1 MTLTGIE
8 LRYLVN
14 QISEKTHDYYVSNI
28 YGVTKDSFLFK
39 LHHPEKQDIVLMFSS
54 FGLWI
59 SSVKL
64 EQMEANKLLKVL
76 RDTLLRLKLAKIQQ
90 IGAERV
96 VYLTFSG
103 FDKEYVL
110 VGEFFGDGDIILC
123 NKEMKI
129 LALSHSIDVRHRKL
143 GVGLQYTPP
152 PQNSLDIF
160 NFYQKDLEGILS
172 SQIQVSKWIGKT
184 LGLPTKYVEY
194 ICKLA
199 GVNSKATGN
208 DLSDNDVKE
217 IFASIKKT
225 IENVVNGNHEPVI
238 GRDDNKV
245 DVYPLRF
252 THKNEG
258 YTSVQSFMVGL
269 DTVFTETLV
278 NVGRT
283 TKTNATSEKIAELEN
298 KLTEQ
303 TKAISLVNEKSSA
316 IAKIANSLLDQVSKG
331 ILSVSDPILQKVL
344 KDQNCT
350 IVKEKGNTCFLI
362 HDSKIKIDTN
372 SSLQALASILFN
384 EAKRQKAATISI
396 EKLQK
401 KTEKDLEKLKRQVK
415 ISNESITIT
424 EVRKKN
430 WYERYRWFYTSD
442 GTLAIGGR
450 DSSSNMAII
459 RKHLQDSDKVFHAEI
474 FGSPFFILKAGNET
488 TDPSLNEVAHATVCF
503 SRAWREAMYGLK
515 AFWVNPEQ
523 VKKGAPSGQFLS
535 KGSFVIDGQRNYVRV
550 PTLKLGVGLLKQ
562 DDRHI
567 VICGPPTCIK
577 KNCVCYSIIEPGGSE
592 LTDAAKKI
600 KSEFVKMIGDDV
612 KMISLDDF
620 VRVFPAGESH
630 ITESKLGDKID
641 G

>member
-14 QISEKTHDYYVSNI
+14 EISEKTHDYYVSNI
-28 YGVTKDSFLFK
+28 YGITRDSLLFK
-39 LHHPEKQDIVLMFSS
+39 LHHPEKQDVMLMFSS
-54 FGLWI
+54 FGLWN
-59 SSVKL
+59 SSVRI
-64 EQMEANKLLKVL
+64 EQMEINKLLKTL

-90 IGAERV
+90 IGAERI

-110 VGEFFGDGDIILC
+110 VGEFFGDGNIILC

-129 LALSHSIDVRHRKL
+129 LALLHSIDVRHRKL

-152 PQNSLDIF
+152 PQNSLDVF

-172 SQIQVSKWIGKT
+172 SEIQVSKWIGRT

-199 GVNSKATGN
+199 EIDSKVTGN
-208 DLSDNDVKE
+208 DLINNDVKK
-217 IFASIKKT
+217 IFDAIKKT
-225 IENVVNGNHEPVI
+225 VENVVKGNHEPVI
-238 GRDDNKV
+238 VRDDKV
-245 DVYPLRF
+245 DVYPLKF
-252 THKNEG
+252 DHKNEE
-258 YTSVQSFMVGL
+258 YTSVQSFMIGL

-278 NVGRT
+278 NVGKS
-283 TKTNATSEKIAELEN
+283 TKTNAASEKITELEN

-303 TKAISLVNEKSSA
+303 TKAVSLVNEKSFA
-316 IAKIANSLLDQVSKG
+316 ITKIANSLLDLASKG
-331 ILSVSDPILQKVL
+331 IFSISDPKLQKTL

-350 IVKEKGNTCFLI
+350 IIKEKGNTCFLI

-372 SSLQALASILFN
+372 SSLQALASVLFN
-384 EAKRQKAATISI
+384 EAKRQKAAVLSI
-396 EKLQK
+396 ERLQK
-401 KTEKDLEKLKRQVK
+401 KTEKDLEKLKKQVEVSK
-415 ISNESITIT
+415 ESITIT

-442 GTLAIGGR
+442 DTLAIGGR

-459 RKHLQDSDKVFHAEI
+459 RKHLQNSDRVFHAEI
-474 FGSPFFILKAGNET
+474 FGSPFFILKAGKET
-488 TDPSLNEVAHATVCF
+488 ADSSLNEVAHATVCF

-550 PTLKLGVGLLKQ
+550 STLKLGVGLLKQ
-562 DDRHI
+562 DDRYI

-577 KNCVCYSIIEPGGSE
+577 KNCICYSMIEPGGLE
-592 LTDAAKKI
+592 MTDVAKKI
-600 KSEFVKMIGDDV
+600 KSEFVNMKGDAI
-612 KMISLDDF
+612 KLISVDDF
-620 VRVFPAGESH
+620 VRVLPAGESH
-630 ITESKLGDKID
+630 VTESGSVDSVD
-641 G
+641 E